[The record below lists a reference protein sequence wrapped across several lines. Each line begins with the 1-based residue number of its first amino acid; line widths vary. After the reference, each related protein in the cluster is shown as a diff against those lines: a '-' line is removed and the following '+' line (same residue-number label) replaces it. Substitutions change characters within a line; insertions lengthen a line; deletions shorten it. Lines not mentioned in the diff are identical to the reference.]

1 MLDISLFKAHQN
13 SRFWVFISILLL
25 AFIPWLNLSQT
36 KHHFVLLLPHP
47 FITFGFLYFFSL
59 DIVTIVNFESNL
71 LYILWAS
78 WFIRRILFVFKD
90 NIMARRTHLH
100 HWNFWMWVYFGLF
113 SQYIISFLHVRLRPF
128 LLIDALSSCFHCIDN
143 YRVSDYKSYFPYHH
157 VMVIFSLFN
166 SFPFL
171 TPLQH
176 FHSSLV

>member
-1 MLDISLFKAHQN
+1 MKESDKDARVVKVNTKTNPFVLYGISSNNLRDWNKTYQMLDISLFKAHQN

-78 WFIRRILFVFKD
+78 
-90 NIMARRTHLH
+90 
-100 HWNFWMWVYFGLF
+100 
-113 SQYIISFLHVRLRPF
+113 
-128 LLIDALSSCFHCIDN
+128 
-143 YRVSDYKSYFPYHH
+143 
-157 VMVIFSLFN
+157 
-166 SFPFL
+166 
-171 TPLQH
+171 
-176 FHSSLV
+176 